1 MAESK
6 PESWTMGVALSLSV
20 MAVIAGIVTLYMGK
34 YSGRA
39 TMLQGQITN
48 QWAYFQAKS
57 IKQHT
62 YELQKQNLELQLLV
76 QKPSMTRG
84 AQDQYMK
91 VINDDAV
98 NVSRYGT
105 EKEDIKKQADEMEAE
120 KQKCQQR
127 SGKLSY
133 ALIFLQISIMLS
145 SVTLITKRKQLWYF
159 GMALSLA
166 GIYFAAIGQFFIK

>member
-1 MAESK
+1 MSENK
-6 PESWTMGVALSLSV
+6 PESWTMWVALSLSF

-48 QWAYFQAKS
+48 QWGYYQAKS

-62 YELQKQNLELQLLV
+62 YELQKQNLELQLCVL
-76 QKPSMTRG
+76 KPSMQRS
-84 AQDQYMK
+84 AQDQYTK
-91 VINDDAV
+91 VINDDAAS
-98 NVSRYGT
+98 VSRYNT
-105 EKEDIKKQADEMEAE
+105 EKEDIKKQADTMEAE

-133 ALIFLQISIMLS
+133 ALIFLQIGIMLS

-166 GIYFAAIGQFFIK
+166 GIYFAVIGQFFIK